1 MKILRRLIPFAKP
14 LHHFLPEYIIYTV
27 LGIIF
32 GLLNFALLVPVLSL
46 LFEKQETASQIANP
60 EFSLSIAYFKDF
72 FNYQFNLIIASK
84 GKFMALVFVCI
95 TIGISILLANI
106 FRYMAVRVLLR
117 LRLRIMARIRNMLY
131 DKYIDQSLAFHHKN
145 GKGDLLMTMTS
156 EVQEI
161 ESSVLNSLQILLRD
175 PFLVIAYFGLLF
187 YWSYQLTLF
196 TLIFLPITGLAITM
210 ITRKLKK
217 MSYFSQEMM
226 SKIISSTEETISGIK
241 PIQSYTAESFMKKK
255 FRQIND
261 AFSKHSKQL
270 FSKKEIASPTSE
282 VLGVMAALMLVVY
295 GGYLIFNDKSALGGE
310 GFIAY
315 LALYTQIIQPLK
327 NISQISITLQRG
339 IVATEKIFKIS
350 DSFVSITDPVHP
362 VAKKDFTTSIKIED
376 VSFSYESQPVID
388 KLNLT
393 VPKGKIIALVG
404 QSGSGKSTIIDLVCR
419 FYDVLEGSIK
429 IDNID
434 IKNMAVKD
442 LRGMMAVVSQD
453 AFLFNDTVFNNIAL
467 HNPSASKEE
476 VEHAAKVANAHE
488 FINEMP
494 LKYETIVG
502 ERGSKLSG
510 GQRQRI
516 TIARAILKNPPI
528 LILDEATSSLDTES
542 ERLVQDAINNMMQ
555 NRTSIVIAHRLST
568 IRHADEIIVL
578 QKGKIVERG
587 NHEELLAQNGFYRKL
602 VDLQEVK

>member
-1 MKILRRLIPFAKP
+1 
-14 LHHFLPEYIIYTV
+14 
-27 LGIIF
+27 
-32 GLLNFALLVPVLSL
+32 
-46 LFEKQETASQIANP
+46 
-60 EFSLSIAYFKDF
+60 
-72 FNYQFNLIIASK
+72 
-84 GKFMALVFVCI
+84 
-95 TIGISILLANI
+95 
-106 FRYMAVRVLLR
+106 
-117 LRLRIMARIRNMLY
+117 
-131 DKYIDQSLAFHHKN
+131 
-145 GKGDLLMTMTS
+145 
-156 EVQEI
+156 
-161 ESSVLNSLQILLRD
+161 
-175 PFLVIAYFGLLF
+175 
-187 YWSYQLTLF
+187 
-196 TLIFLPITGLAITM
+196 
-210 ITRKLKK
+210 
-217 MSYFSQEMM
+217 
-226 SKIISSTEETISGIK
+226 
-241 PIQSYTAESFMKKK
+241 
-255 FRQIND
+255 
-261 AFSKHSKQL
+261 
-270 FSKKEIASPTSE
+270 
-282 VLGVMAALMLVVY
+282 MLVVY
-295 GGYLIFNDKSALGGE
+295 GGYLIFNDKSTLGGE

-350 DSFVSITDPVHP
+350 DSFVSITNPVHP
-362 VAKKDFTTSIKIED
+362 VAKKDFTSSINIED

-429 IDNID
+429 IDNIN
-434 IKNMAVKD
+434 IKDMAVKD
-442 LRGMMAVVSQD
+442 LREMMAVVSQD
-453 AFLFNDTVFNNIAL
+453 AFLFNDTVLNNIAL

-587 NHEELLAQNGFYRKL
+587 NHEALLAQGGFYKKL
-602 VDLQEVK
+602 VDMQEVR